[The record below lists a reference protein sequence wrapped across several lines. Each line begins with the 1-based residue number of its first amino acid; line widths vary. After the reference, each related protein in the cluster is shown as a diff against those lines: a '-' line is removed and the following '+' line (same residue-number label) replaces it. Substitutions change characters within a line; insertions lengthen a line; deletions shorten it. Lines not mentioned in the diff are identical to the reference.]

1 MSAREVDRG
10 VQYTSLQIQF
20 IAVFC
25 PMLRVE
31 DLMLAFSLFR
41 VSHKHKEIYLL
52 FVYLFSILSYILFFF
67 FFLEPLS
74 YILIRHGVPHRIG
87 ILYNIG

>member
-1 MSAREVDRG
+1 MSAREVNRE

-67 FFLEPLS
+67 FLEPLS
-74 YILIRHGVPHRIG
+74 YILIRNGVPHRIG